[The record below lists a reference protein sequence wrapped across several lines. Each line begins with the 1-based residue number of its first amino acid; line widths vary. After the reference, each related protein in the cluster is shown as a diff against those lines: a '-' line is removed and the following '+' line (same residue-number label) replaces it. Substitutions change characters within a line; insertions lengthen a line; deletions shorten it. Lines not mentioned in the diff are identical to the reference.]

1 MHPSLQNMYISE
13 FLSICA
19 ASTLMKFSTM
29 IAFVLS
35 DTSCYAVTFCLFW
48 LDLQGIENNQ
58 LVFICKCQI
67 KMCCSVAW
75 CYFEHHLFQVG

>member
-1 MHPSLQNMYISE
+1 MLLMHPSLQNMYISE

-35 DTSCYAVTFCLFW
+35 DTSCYAVIFLFVLVVYKALKTTNWCLSASA
-48 LDLQGIENNQ
+48 
-58 LVFICKCQI
+58 K
-67 KMCCSVAW
+67 
-75 CYFEHHLFQVG
+75 

>member
-1 MHPSLQNMYISE
+1 MLLMHPSLQNMYISE

-35 DTSCYAVTFCLFW
+35 DTSCYAVIFCLFYKA
-48 LDLQGIENNQ
+48 LKTTN
-58 LVFICKCQI
+58 
-67 KMCCSVAW
+67 W
-75 CYFEHHLFQVG
+75 CLSASAK